1 MPSRLA
7 QAVAEALAHL
17 RSLPDLIEVEA
28 YACRSARL
36 TVRLNYTSHLPCHG
50 IEEPKSEEEA
60 GVAVRALFRMP
71 EGPRVGLGSAPG
83 PPTEAAWREALAR
96 ARQGAVADP
105 DFPGLPTGTGEQRRL
120 RRHHDPALLR
130 LSDEALVKAGW
141 RVLEGALR
149 TFDAAPVLG
158 GTAPATLGIIVGGD
172 VTVRQGTMAVGS
184 SHLPVQA
191 DTAASALANV
201 TAMVEAWDAK
211 GTGSQVVARLA
222 DLTEA
227 AGVEAAAS
235 ALAAR
240 GGARVPGGVLPV
252 IFGPAAVADLLTYLI
267 LPSVSLDHLLRGTS
281 AFQGNLGQQVA
292 VPALS
297 LADDGA
303 APGLPSSRGITCEGL
318 PTGRTRLVERGVLVG
333 TLANAYERGRAMRD
347 PAAEGKLGRD
357 PTGAAEAFVPRN
369 GFRLLGGL
377 RSAEASPGI
386 AATNVLLTGEPAE
399 PLPALLARVG
409 RGLYLGRLWYT
420 YPINGLRAGDFTGT
434 AVADSFLIRDGR
446 LAEPLAVNAVRVND
460 NIRRVLTAILGIGGE
475 TRRVAG
481 WGADEVILAP
491 PVAVADVPVEAIGPG
506 DPP

>member
-1 MPSRLA
+1 MGGRLA
-7 QAVAEALAHL
+7 RAVAEALTHL
-17 RSLPDLIEVEA
+17 RSLPDLMEVEA

-36 TVRLNYTSHLPCHG
+36 TIRLNYTSHLPCHG

-83 PPTEAAWREALAR
+83 PPTGAAWREALAR

-105 DFPGLPTGTGEQRRL
+105 DFPGLSRGTGERRRL

-130 LSDEALVKAGW
+130 LSDEALVAAGW

-149 TFDAAPVLG
+149 TFEAAGVLRE
-158 GTAPATLGIIVGGD
+158 TDPAALGIIVGGN
-172 VTVRQGTMAVGS
+172 VTVRQETMAVGS

-227 AGVEAAAS
+227 AGVDAAS
-235 ALAAR
+235 AALAAR
-240 GGARVPGGVLPV
+240 GGVRVPGGVLPV

-267 LPSVSLDHLLRGTS
+267 LPSASLDHLLRGTS
-281 AFQGNLGQQVA
+281 AFQGQVGRRIA
-292 VPALS
+292 MPALS
-297 LADDGA
+297 LVDDGA
-303 APGLPSSRGITCEGL
+303 APGLPASRGITCEGL
-318 PTGRTRLVERGVLVG
+318 PTGRTRLIERGVLVG
-333 TLANAYERGRAMRD
+333 TLTKTYEAGRALRD
-347 PAAEGKLGRD
+347 ATAAAKLGCE
-357 PTGAAEAFVPRN
+357 PKEVPEALVPHN
-369 GFRLLGGL
+369 GFRQTGGL
-377 RSAEASPGI
+377 RSAEVPPSI
-386 AATNVLLTGEPAE
+386 AATNVVLTGEPAE
-399 PLPALLARVG
+399 ALAALLARVG

-460 NIRRVLTAILGIGGE
+460 NIRRLLTAILGIGD
-475 TRRVAG
+475 TASSVAG
-481 WGADEVILAP
+481 WGADEVIFAP
-491 PVAVADVPVEAIGPG
+491 PVAVAEVPVDAIGPG
-506 DPP
+506 EPV